1 MGLENINRLSVIPAA
16 AGTLGTMGTAV
27 GGGVWVPRLPSG
39 PLVQPRH
46 CARIEPVL
54 RTLDKWIRGS
64 ETPAVSSETKQQ
76 PQKGLPLSP
85 PEEAGLGCWWGW
97 GGLPPWA
104 ASRQLP
110 CLPAQAPLFLG
121 PPTEGSSRIFSH
133 SRGLPDL
140 CPRVTHRGPRP
151 APLWNT
157 VINKAV

>member
-1 MGLENINRLSVIPAA
+1 M
-16 AGTLGTMGTAV
+16 
-27 GGGVWVPRLPSG
+27 PRPPSG

-54 RTLDKWIRGS
+54 RTLDERIRGS
-64 ETPAVSSETKQQ
+64 ETPAASAETKQQ
-76 PQKGLPLSP
+76 PQKGLPLP
-85 PEEAGLGCWWGW
+85 PEEEEACLGCWLGR

-110 CLPAQAPLFLG
+110 CLPA
-121 PPTEGSSRIFSH
+121 PPTEGSSRIFGH
-133 SRGLPDL
+133 SQGIWDL
-140 CPRVTHRGPRP
+140 YPRVTHRGSRP